1 MNIYDKPR
9 GRNRELVARGT
20 CRHAK
25 GLLFAAAVLVVL
37 TIFIV
42 LNIPMT
48 RIHAGPVAVAPSIT
62 TQPTSQTVTASSAFT
77 MWAESSL
84 VRVGKTALAGTASF
98 ISLSGARGETVDTQV
113 IVRAP
118 AGGLTN
124 VNLSASAL
132 TGPGGVSIAA
142 SSVTLYREY
151 YVSVT
156 GTANLRRRQ
165 QSTAWFGNLRGAAHS
180 LQ

>member
-25 GLLFAAAVLVVL
+25 GLLFAAAVLVV

-48 RIHAGPVAVAPSIT
+48 RIHAGPVAMAPSIT
-62 TQPTSQTVTASSAFT
+62 AQPTSQTVTASSAFT
-77 MWAESSL
+77 VWAESSL
-84 VRVGKTALAGTASF
+84 VRVGKTAPPGTASA
-98 ISLSGARGETVDTQV
+98 ISLSGARGETVDAQV

-124 VNLSASAL
+124 VN
-132 TGPGGVSIAA
+132 
-142 SSVTLYREY
+142 
-151 YVSVT
+151 
-156 GTANLRRRQ
+156 
-165 QSTAWFGNLRGAAHS
+165 
-180 LQ
+180 